1 MSAKL
6 TAFILFFILLSAL
19 SVGSSFANE
28 APTYID
34 LTGQNLMATVTV
46 PSANL
51 RFGPSV
57 NDRVVY
63 GAVNG
68 TRLSV
73 LGATG
78 TDADRWF
85 LIQRTTSDTAW
96 VSAQVVQVE
105 RAQLAA
111 DLAPDIST
119 MYISLDTSPGFF
131 DRLDNLFTIYNNG
144 FRGLSASGDIDRMI
158 GTLFLNPEIDAEDVR
173 PWLGNE
179 VAIVNL
185 QCLSSTMSDFLMTET
200 LQETPRPSVVIM
212 AQTVDE
218 TRTRQ
223 FINQVVNSGTLRNAP
238 RQQVTYNGITYTLL
252 NDPAMPNYNPNAQP
266 VAMGIVGEF
275 AVFTQGAGSFNAII
289 DSATGQSPA
298 LGANAKFR
306 DVYYQLTGQP
316 FMKVYVAPGLFCPVH
331 EPILYQALLSDVYAS
346 SEIDLP
352 GVDTANLSDAELQER
367 LVALLDNAFN
377 GYGVSYGNRAGR
389 LEINVASGYDLDALV
404 EITGLPADEI
414 ERRVGQGGL
423 ELFGFLRPSALQ
435 GLTFGRMTAEYDQ
448 LRAMAAETPE
458 VVFENATGMSRDMLD
473 WFEGVIT
480 MGFIDYPVFA
490 GGGIASRPAYFLLI
504 LETQT
509 DALATEAMNN
519 FVAAAMQQPGA
530 VDSSTVVEGVDTWRV
545 VNSTSEVVEVAAL
558 NNFVI
563 VTTGGNLDRVL
574 QNGRRTVDGRF
585 YPDWQLLAGLPRAE
599 EIARGNPDAAPFVAF
614 LDLGRLMISGG
625 NTFQPEAVMMSKP
638 NMFQTQTSGIDT
650 RIETAAIVTPPEA
663 LLAELGLL
671 DIDPSTLDEEQIA
684 SLITIICRICNT
696 TNC

>member
-1 MSAKL
+1 M
-6 TAFILFFILLSAL
+6 FILLSAL
-19 SVGSSFANE
+19 LVGSTLANE
-28 APTYID
+28 VPNYID

-51 RFGPSV
+51 RSGPST
-57 NDRVVY
+57 NDRVVF
-63 GAVNG
+63 GAANG

-78 TDADRWF
+78 TGADRWF

-105 RAQLAA
+105 RARIAA

-119 MYISLDTSPGFF
+119 MYISLDTRPGFF
-131 DRLDNLFTIYNNG
+131 NRMDELLTIYNNG
-144 FRGLSASGDIDRMI
+144 FRGLSASGDVDRMI
-158 GTLFLNPEIDAEDVR
+158 GTLFLNPEIDAGDVR

-185 QCLSSTMSDFLMTET
+185 QCLSSTMSDFLMTES

-252 NDPAMPNYNPNAQP
+252 NDPSMPNYNPDVQP
-266 VAMGIVGEF
+266 VAMGIIGEF

-289 DSATGQSPA
+289 DSATGRTPT
-298 LGANAKFR
+298 LGASPKFR

-316 FMKVYVAPGLFCPVH
+316 FLKVYVAPGLFCPVH
-331 EPILYQALLSDVYAS
+331 EPILYRALLSDVYVDRQ
-346 SEIDLP
+346 IDLP
-352 GVDTANLSDAELQER
+352 GVDGANLSTTELQER
-367 LVALLDNAFN
+367 LIALLDNAFN
-377 GYGVSYGNRAGR
+377 GYGVSYGDQGDRMA
-389 LEINVASGYDLDALV
+389 INVASGYNLQALV
-404 EITGLPADEI
+404 EITGLPPDEI
-414 ERRVGQGGL
+414 ERRIGQGGL
-423 ELFGFLRPSALQ
+423 ELFGFLQPSAMQ
-435 GLTFGRMTAEYDQ
+435 GLSFGRTTADYDQ
-448 LRAMAAETPE
+448 LRAMAATTPD
-458 VVFENATGMSRDMLD
+458 VVFENATGLSRDMLD

-530 VDSSTVVEGVDTWRV
+530 ADSSTVVEGVNARRV
-545 VNSTSEVVEVAAL
+545 VNSTNEIVEVAAL
-558 NNFVI
+558 DNFVI
-563 VTTGGNLDRVL
+563 VTTGGNLNRVL
-574 QNGRRTVDGRF
+574 QNGRRTTDGRF
-585 YPDWQLLAGLPRAE
+585 YPDWILLAGLPQAQAL
-599 EIARGNPDAAPFVAF
+599 ARNNPDAEPFVAY
-614 LDLGRLMISGG
+614 LEMGRLLLDGG
-625 NTFQPEAVMMSKP
+625 NTFQPEAVMISKP
-638 NMFQTQTSGIDT
+638 NRQVQTTGIDT
-650 RIETAAIVTPPEA
+650 RIETAAVLTPPEA
-663 LLAELGLL
+663 LLIELGLQNNP
-671 DIDPSTLDEEQIA
+671 DDGQIA

>member
-1 MSAKL
+1 MSAKR
-6 TAFILFFILLSAL
+6 TAFILMFILLSAL

-63 GAVNG
+63 GAANG

-73 LGATG
+73 LGASG
-78 TDADRWF
+78 TSADRWF
-85 LIQRTTSDTAW
+85 LIQRTTGDTAW

-105 RAQLAA
+105 RAQIAA

-131 DRLDNLFTIYNNG
+131 DRLDDLFTIYNNG

-252 NDPAMPNYNPNAQP
+252 NDPAMPNYNPNAQA

-289 DSATGQSPA
+289 DAATGQSPT

-331 EPILYQALLSDVYAS
+331 EPILYNALLSDVYAS
-346 SEIDLP
+346 GEIDLP
-352 GVDTANLSDAELQER
+352 GLDTATLSDGELQER
-367 LVALLDNAFN
+367 LVALLDNAFY
-377 GYGVSYGNRAGR
+377 GYGVSYGNREGR
-389 LEINVASGYDLDALV
+389 LAINVASGYNLQALV

-458 VVFENATGMSRDMLD
+458 AVFESATGLSRDMLD

-480 MGFIDYPVFA
+480 MGFIDYPLFA

-509 DALATEAMNN
+509 DALATEAMNS

-530 VDSSTVVEGVDTWRV
+530 VDSSTIVEGVDTWRV
-545 VNSTSEVVEVAAL
+545 VNSTNEVVEVAAL
-558 NNFVI
+558 ENFVI

-574 QNGRRTVDGRF
+574 QNGRRTSNGRF
-585 YPDWQLLAGLPRAE
+585 YPDWILLAGLPQADE
-599 EIARGNPDAAPFVAF
+599 LARNNPDAAPYIAY
-614 LDLGRLMISGG
+614 LEMGRQLLSGG

-638 NMFQTQTSGIDT
+638 NMFQTQTTGIDT
-650 RIETAAIVTPPEA
+650 RIETAAVVTPPEA

-671 DIDPSTLDEEQIA
+671 DIDPSTLDEAQIA

-696 TNC
+696 NNC

>member
-1 MSAKL
+1 MSAKR
-6 TAFILFFILLSAL
+6 TAFILMFILLSAL

-63 GAVNG
+63 GAANG

-73 LGATG
+73 LGASG
-78 TDADRWF
+78 TSADRWF
-85 LIQRTTSDTAW
+85 LIQRTTGDTAW

-105 RAQLAA
+105 RAQIAA

-131 DRLDNLFTIYNNG
+131 DRLDDLFTIYNNG

-252 NDPAMPNYNPNAQP
+252 NDPAMPNYNPNAQA

-289 DSATGQSPA
+289 DAATGQSPT

-331 EPILYQALLSDVYAS
+331 EPILYNALLSDVYAS
-346 SEIDLP
+346 GEIDLP
-352 GVDTANLSDAELQER
+352 GLDTATLSDGELQER

-377 GYGVSYGNRAGR
+377 GYGVSYGNREGR
-389 LEINVASGYDLDALV
+389 LAINVASGYNLQALV

-458 VVFENATGMSRDMLD
+458 AVFESATGLSRDMLD

-480 MGFIDYPVFA
+480 MGFIDYPLFA

-509 DALATEAMNN
+509 DALATEAMNS

-530 VDSSTVVEGVDTWRV
+530 VDSSTIVEGVDTWRV
-545 VNSTSEVVEVAAL
+545 VNSTNEVVEVAAL
-558 NNFVI
+558 ENFVI

-574 QNGRRTVDGRF
+574 QNGRRTSNGRF
-585 YPDWQLLAGLPRAE
+585 YPDWILLAGLPQADE
-599 EIARGNPDAAPFVAF
+599 LARNNPDAAPYIAY
-614 LDLGRLMISGG
+614 LEMGRQLLSGG

-638 NMFQTQTSGIDT
+638 NMFQTQTTGIDT
-650 RIETAAIVTPPEA
+650 RIETAAVVTPPEA

-671 DIDPSTLDEEQIA
+671 DIDPSTLDEAQIA

-696 TNC
+696 NNC

>member
-1 MSAKL
+1 VSAKRI
-6 TAFILFFILLSAL
+6 AFILGFILLSAL
-19 SVGSSFANE
+19 LAGSTFANE

-51 RFGPSV
+51 RSGPST

-63 GAVNG
+63 GALNG
-68 TRLSV
+68 TRLTV
-73 LGATG
+73 LGAAGTG
-78 TDADRWF
+78 ADRWF

-105 RAQLAA
+105 RAQIAA

-131 DRLDNLFTIYNNG
+131 NRMDDLLTIYNNG
-144 FRGLSASGDIDRMI
+144 FRGLSASGDVDRMI

-185 QCLSSTMSDFLMTET
+185 QCLSSTMSDFLMTES

-252 NDPAMPNYNPNAQP
+252 NDPSMPNYNPDAQP

-289 DSATGQSPA
+289 DSATGRTPT
-298 LGANAKFR
+298 LGASPKFR

-316 FMKVYVAPGLFCPVH
+316 FLKVYVAPGLFCPVH
-331 EPILYQALLSDVYAS
+331 EPILYRALLSDVYTFGD
-346 SEIDLP
+346 IDLP
-352 GVDTANLSDAELQER
+352 GVDGTNLSDAELQER
-367 LVALLDNAFN
+367 LIALLDNAFN
-377 GYGVSYGNRAGR
+377 GYGVSYGDQGDRMA
-389 LEINVASGYDLDALV
+389 INVASGYNLQALV

-414 ERRVGQGGL
+414 ERRIGQGGL
-423 ELFGFLRPSALQ
+423 ELFGFLRPSAMQ
-435 GLTFGRMTAEYDQ
+435 GLSFGRTTADYDQ
-448 LRAMAAETPE
+448 LRAMAAATPD
-458 VVFENATGMSRDMLD
+458 VVFENATGLSRDMLD

-480 MGFIDYPVFA
+480 MGFIDYPLFA

-519 FVAAAMQQPGA
+519 FVASAMQQPGA
-530 VDSSTVVEGVDTWRV
+530 VDSSTVVEGVDAWRV
-545 VNSTSEVVEVAAL
+545 VNSTNEVVEVAAL
-558 NNFVI
+558 DNFVI
-563 VTTGGNLDRVL
+563 VTTGGNLNRVL
-574 QNGRRTVDGRF
+574 QNGRQTSSGRF
-585 YPDWQLLAGLPRAE
+585 YPDWILLAGLPQAQAL
-599 EIARGNPDAAPFVAF
+599 ARNNPDAAPFVAY
-614 LDLGRLMISGG
+614 LEMGRNLLRGG

-638 NMFQTQTSGIDT
+638 TRQIQTTGIDT
-650 RIETAAIVTPPEA
+650 RIETAAVVTPPEA

-671 DIDPSTLDEEQIA
+671 DIDPSTLDDEQIA

>member
-1 MSAKL
+1 MSAKRI
-6 TAFILFFILLSAL
+6 AFILIFILLSAL
-19 SVGSSFANE
+19 LAGSTFANE

-51 RFGPSV
+51 RSGPSTH
-57 NDRVVY
+57 DRVVY
-63 GAVNG
+63 GAANG
-68 TRLSV
+68 TRLTV
-73 LGATG
+73 LGAAGTG
-78 TDADRWF
+78 ADRWF

-105 RAQLAA
+105 RAQIAA

-131 DRLDNLFTIYNNG
+131 NRMDDLLTIYNNG
-144 FRGLSASGDIDRMI
+144 FRGLSASGDVDRMI

-185 QCLSSTMSDFLMTET
+185 QCLSTTMSDFLMTES

-218 TRTRQ
+218 ARTRQ
-223 FINQVVNSGTLRNAP
+223 FINQVVNSGTLRSAP

-252 NDPAMPNYNPNAQP
+252 NDPSMPNYNPDAQA

-275 AVFTQGAGSFNAII
+275 AVFTQGAESFNAII
-289 DSATGQSPA
+289 DSATGRTPA
-298 LGANAKFR
+298 LGASPKFR

-316 FMKVYVAPGLFCPVH
+316 FLKVYVAPGLFCPIH
-331 EPILYQALLSDVYAS
+331 EPILYRALLSDVYTS
-346 SEIDLP
+346 GNIDLP
-352 GVDTANLSDAELQER
+352 GVDSANLTPEQLQER
-367 LVALLDNAFN
+367 MVALLDNAFN
-377 GYGVSYGNRAGR
+377 GYGVSYGDQGDRMA
-389 LEINVASGYDLDALV
+389 INVASGYNLQALV

-414 ERRVGQGGL
+414 ERRIGQGGL
-423 ELFGFLRPSALQ
+423 ELFGFLRPSAMQ
-435 GLTFGRMTAEYDQ
+435 GLSFGRTTADYDQ
-448 LRAMAAETPE
+448 LRAMAATTPD
-458 VVFENATGMSRDMLD
+458 VVFENATGLSRDMLD

-519 FVAAAMQQPGA
+519 FVASAMQQPGA
-530 VDSSTVVEGVDTWRV
+530 VDSSTVVEGVDAWRI
-545 VNSTSEVVEVAAL
+545 VNNTSEVVEVAAL
-558 NNFVI
+558 DNFVI

-574 QNGRRTVDGRF
+574 QNGRRTNDGRF
-585 YPDWQLLAGLPRAE
+585 YPDWILLAGLPQAQE
-599 EIARGNPDAAPFVAF
+599 LAANNPDAAPYVAY
-614 LDLGRLMISGG
+614 LEMGRTLLGGG
-625 NTFQPEAVMMSKP
+625 NTFQPESVMMSKP
-638 NMFQTQTSGIDT
+638 NRQTQTTGIDT

-671 DIDPSTLDEEQIA
+671 DIDPSTLDDEQIA

>member
-1 MSAKL
+1 MS
-6 TAFILFFILLSAL
+6 TQRIVFISIFILLSVSL
-19 SVGSSFANE
+19 IGSTLANE

-51 RFGPSV
+51 RSGPST
-57 NDRVVY
+57 NDRVLF

-78 TDADRWF
+78 TGSDRWF

-105 RAQLAA
+105 RARIAA

-119 MYISLDTSPGFF
+119 LYISIDTSPGFF
-131 DRLDNLFTIYNNG
+131 NRLDDLFTVYNNG
-144 FRGLSASGDIDRMI
+144 FRGLSVSTDVDRMI
-158 GTLFLNPEIDAEDVR
+158 GTLFLNPEIDADLVR

-185 QCLSSTMSDFLMTET
+185 QCLSSTMSDFLMTES

-218 TRTRQ
+218 ARTRQ

-238 RQQVTYNGITYTLL
+238 RQQVTYNGISYILL
-252 NDPAMPNYNPNAQP
+252 NDPSMPNYNPEAQP

-289 DSATGQSPA
+289 DSANGRTPA
-298 LGANAKFR
+298 LGANTKFR

-316 FMKVYVAPGLFCPVH
+316 FMRVYVSPGLFCPIH
-331 EPILYQALLSDVYAS
+331 EPILYNALLSDVYVS
-346 SEIDLP
+346 GDIDLP
-352 GVDTANLSDAELQER
+352 GVDAASLSGTELQER
-367 LVALLDNAFN
+367 LVALLDNSFN
-377 GYGVSYGNRAGR
+377 GYGVSYGKRGNR
-389 LEINVASGYDLDALV
+389 LEVNVASGYDLQALV

-414 ERRVGQGGL
+414 ERRIGQGGL
-423 ELFGFLRPSALQ
+423 ELFGFLRPAVLQ
-435 GLTFGRMTAEYDQ
+435 GLTFGQMTMNYDQ
-448 LRAMAAETPE
+448 LRAMAAQTPE
-458 VVFENATGMSRDMLD
+458 VVFENATGLSRNLLD

-490 GGGIASRPAYFLLI
+490 GGGIPSRPAYFLLI
-504 LETQT
+504 LETQSE
-509 DALATEAMNN
+509 DLAQQAMDN
-519 FVAAAMQQPGA
+519 FAAAAMQQSGA
-530 VDSSTVVEGVDTWRV
+530 VETATVVEGVDAMRI
-545 VNSTSEVVEVAAL
+545 VNDTNEVVEVAAL

-563 VTTGGNLDRVL
+563 VTTGGNLNRVI

-585 YPDWQLLAGLPRAE
+585 YADWTLLAGLPRAE
-599 EIARGNPDAAPFVAF
+599 QLARSNPSAAPFIAF
-614 LDLGRLMISGG
+614 MDLGRLLTSSGS
-625 NTFQPEAVMMSKP
+625 TFDPEAVMMSKP
-638 NMFQTQTSGIDT
+638 SQLVRTTGLDT
-650 RIETAAIVTPPEA
+650 RLETAAVLTPPEA
-663 LLAELGLL
+663 LLAELGLRTASP
-671 DIDPSTLDEEQIA
+671 DDPRIT

-696 TNC
+696 ASC

>member
-1 MSAKL
+1 
-6 TAFILFFILLSAL
+6 
-19 SVGSSFANE
+19 
-28 APTYID
+28 
-34 LTGQNLMATVTV
+34 
-46 PSANL
+46 
-51 RFGPSV
+51 
-57 NDRVVY
+57 
-63 GAVNG
+63 
-68 TRLSV
+68 
-73 LGATG
+73 
-78 TDADRWF
+78 
-85 LIQRTTSDTAW
+85 
-96 VSAQVVQVE
+96 
-105 RAQLAA
+105 
-111 DLAPDIST
+111 
-119 MYISLDTSPGFF
+119 
-131 DRLDNLFTIYNNG
+131 
-144 FRGLSASGDIDRMI
+144 
-158 GTLFLNPEIDAEDVR
+158 
-173 PWLGNE
+173 
-179 VAIVNL
+179 
-185 QCLSSTMSDFLMTET
+185 MSDFLMTET

-252 NDPAMPNYNPNAQP
+252 NDPAMPNYNPNAQA

-289 DSATGQSPA
+289 DAATGQSPT

-331 EPILYQALLSDVYAS
+331 EPILYNALLSDVYAS
-346 SEIDLP
+346 GEIDLP
-352 GVDTANLSDAELQER
+352 GLDTATLSDGELQER
-367 LVALLDNAFN
+367 LVALLDNAFY
-377 GYGVSYGNRAGR
+377 GYGVSYGNREGR
-389 LEINVASGYDLDALV
+389 LAINVASGYNLQALV

-458 VVFENATGMSRDMLD
+458 AVFESATGLSRDMLD

-480 MGFIDYPVFA
+480 MGFIDYPLFA

-509 DALATEAMNN
+509 DALATEAMNS

-530 VDSSTVVEGVDTWRV
+530 VDSSTIVEGVDTWRV
-545 VNSTSEVVEVAAL
+545 VNSTNEVVEVAAL
-558 NNFVI
+558 ENFVI

-574 QNGRRTVDGRF
+574 QNGRRTSNGRF
-585 YPDWQLLAGLPRAE
+585 YPDWILLAGLPQADE
-599 EIARGNPDAAPFVAF
+599 LARNNPDAAPYIAY
-614 LDLGRLMISGG
+614 LEMGRQLLSGG

-638 NMFQTQTSGIDT
+638 NMFQTQTTGIDT
-650 RIETAAIVTPPEA
+650 RIETAAVVTPPEA

-671 DIDPSTLDEEQIA
+671 DIDPSTLDEAQIA

-696 TNC
+696 NNC

>member
-1 MSAKL
+1 M
-6 TAFILFFILLSAL
+6 FILLSAL

-63 GAVNG
+63 GAANG

-73 LGATG
+73 LGASG
-78 TDADRWF
+78 TSADRWF
-85 LIQRTTSDTAW
+85 LIQRTTGDTAW

-105 RAQLAA
+105 RAQIAA

-131 DRLDNLFTIYNNG
+131 DRLDDLFTIYNNG

-252 NDPAMPNYNPNAQP
+252 NDPAMPNYNPNAQA

-289 DSATGQSPA
+289 DAATGQSPT

-331 EPILYQALLSDVYAS
+331 EPILYNALLSDVYAS
-346 SEIDLP
+346 GEIDLP
-352 GVDTANLSDAELQER
+352 GLDTATLSDGELQER
-367 LVALLDNAFN
+367 LVALLDNAFY
-377 GYGVSYGNRAGR
+377 GYGVSYGNREGR
-389 LEINVASGYDLDALV
+389 LAINVASGYNLQALV

-458 VVFENATGMSRDMLD
+458 AVFESATGLSRDMLD

-480 MGFIDYPVFA
+480 MGFIDYPLFA

-509 DALATEAMNN
+509 DALATEAMNS

-530 VDSSTVVEGVDTWRV
+530 VDSSTIVEGVDTWRV
-545 VNSTSEVVEVAAL
+545 VNSTNEVVEVAAL
-558 NNFVI
+558 ENFVI

-574 QNGRRTVDGRF
+574 QNGRRTSNGRF
-585 YPDWQLLAGLPRAE
+585 YPDWILLAGLPQADE
-599 EIARGNPDAAPFVAF
+599 LARNNPDAAPYIAY
-614 LDLGRLMISGG
+614 LEMGRQLLSGG

-638 NMFQTQTSGIDT
+638 NMFQTQTTGIDT
-650 RIETAAIVTPPEA
+650 RIETAAVVTPPEA

-671 DIDPSTLDEEQIA
+671 DIDPSTLDEAQIA

-696 TNC
+696 NNC